1 MQINWLQYFTVLVE
15 GVHAQK
21 SFNMATD
28 IVSVTDLAY
37 FLNLASVLAD
47 SKLETI
53 REYSSIKLFC
63 NHPQTKITRY
73 WNGID

>member
-1 MQINWLQYFTVLVE
+1 ME

-28 IVSVTDLAY
+28 MVSVTDLAY

-53 REYSSIKLFC
+53 RKYPPVKLFY
-63 NHPQTKITRY
+63 NHPRPKSPHTGTELNNESSNTSI
-73 WNGID
+73 I